1 MSVRLSERQ
10 GQDLTINDLNDTK
23 LMTINDHDQLYLR
36 FIFCRMYLQNNTYQI
51 QGVNVLDIA
60 DQFGLP
66 LYVYDA
72 DKIIQKID
80 VLRSSF
86 PGVTLKIK
94 YALKALSNLSIL
106 KLMRSQGV
114 EVDVVSVNEARLAMR
129 AGYLPRQIMYTPS
142 GNRFSEI
149 QEAIDLGL
157 TVNADSLPL
166 IEQIGQT
173 YGATVPICIR
183 INPSII
189 DGGNLK
195 IQTGHA
201 DSKFGIPNQYR
212 AEIKSLIAQYSIPV
226 VGLHIHTGSDF
237 KDGNTF
243 LKIADTLFDLA
254 SDFPELRFMDF
265 GSGFKV
271 AYREGDHATDL
282 AELGQKVSAAF
293 QSFCERFGR
302 DIELWFEPGKL
313 LVSESGHLLANV
325 NVVKPN
331 PTRTFVQLDTGLNHL
346 IRPMMYD
353 AWHDIINVS
362 NPNGLG
368 AEGQEK
374 LYTVVGYICETD
386 TFATDRLLPE
396 VHQNDVLSFE
406 NAGAYGFSMAST
418 YNMRCRPAE
427 VLVYDGQPHLIRER
441 ETFEDLMRGQVEIEF
456 EATVLNG

>member
-1 MSVRLSERQ
+1 M
-10 GQDLTINDLNDTK
+10 D
-23 LMTINDHDQLYLR
+23 
-36 FIFCRMYLQNNTYQI
+36 LQNNSYQI
-51 QGVNVLDIA
+51 QGVNVLNMA

-80 VLRSSF
+80 WLRSSF
-86 PGVTLKIK
+86 PGVNLKIK

-129 AGYLPRQIMYTPS
+129 AGYVSHQIMYTPS
-142 GNRFSEI
+142 GNHFSEI
-149 QEAIDLGL
+149 QEAIELGL
-157 TVNADSLPL
+157 TINADSLPL

-201 DSKFGIPNQYR
+201 DSKFGIPNQFR
-212 AEIKSLIAQYSIPV
+212 AEIKAVVEQYGISV

-254 SDFPELRFMDF
+254 SDFPDLQFMDF

-271 AYREGDHATDL
+271 AYCEGDHATDL
-282 AELGQKVSAAF
+282 GELGAKVSAAF
-293 QSFCERFGR
+293 QVFCEQYGR
-302 DIELWFEPGKL
+302 EIELWFEPGKL

-325 NVVKPN
+325 NVVKQN
-331 PTRTFVQLDTGLNHL
+331 PTRTFVHLDTGLNHL

-362 NPNGLG
+362 NPLGSRTTESSDNG
-368 AEGQEK
+368 ADQ

-396 VHQNDVLSFE
+396 VQQNDVLSFE

-427 VLVYDGQPHLIRER
+427 VLVYDGRPHLIRER
-441 ETFEDLMRGQVEIEF
+441 ETFDDLMKGQVNLSVFSEE
-456 EATVLNG
+456 LNVIS

>member
-1 MSVRLSERQ
+1 M
-10 GQDLTINDLNDTK
+10 D
-23 LMTINDHDQLYLR
+23 
-36 FIFCRMYLQNNTYQI
+36 LQNNSYQI
-51 QGVNVLDIA
+51 QGVDVLDMA

-80 VLRSSF
+80 VLRSAF
-86 PGVTLKIK
+86 YGVDLKIK
-94 YALKALSNLSIL
+94 YALKALSNLSVL
-106 KLMRSQGV
+106 KLMRMQGV

-129 AGYLPRQIMYTPS
+129 AGYLPAQIMYTPS
-142 GNRFSEI
+142 GNHFSEI
-149 QEAIDLGL
+149 QEAIELGL
-157 TVNADSLPL
+157 IVNADSLPL

-173 YGATVPICIR
+173 YGSTVPICIR

-212 AEIKSLIAQYSIPV
+212 AEIKALVEQYGIPV

-254 SDFPELRFMDF
+254 SDFPDLRFMDF

-271 AYREGDHATDL
+271 AYREDDHATDL
-282 AELGQKVSAAF
+282 VELGQKVSAAF
-293 QSFCERFGR
+293 QLFCQKYGR

-325 NVVKPN
+325 NVVKQN
-331 PTRTFVQLDTGLNHL
+331 PTRTFVHLDTGLNHL

-362 NPNGLG
+362 NPPGSPVRRSDTTGNK
-368 AEGQEK
+368 A

-396 VHQNDVLSFE
+396 VRQNDVLSFE

-427 VLVYDGQPHLIRER
+427 VLVYDGQAHLIRER
-441 ETFEDLMRGQVEIEF
+441 ETFEDLMRGQLEIEF
-456 EATVLNG
+456 DEVLTDKI